1 MTLSSAI
8 GICFCL
14 CGQVVKAMA
23 LHARGHRFDSD
34 HGYWFLDGYKTQGS
48 LGRSEVQPK
57 VPTETRFCLSEAGA
71 DLVRYNFCSVSR
83 IFRLSETRNTPHCTF
98 Q

>member
-1 MTLSSAI
+1 MTLSSAM

-34 HGYWFLDGYKTQGS
+34 HGYWFLDGYKSQGS
-48 LGRSEVQPK
+48 LGRSIMGIGFWMGINLKESRVARK
-57 VPTETRFCLSEAGA
+57 VGGA
-71 DLVRYNFCSVSR
+71 TQSR
-83 IFRLSETRNTPHCTF
+83 SH
-98 Q
+98 